1 MTGPELNSTLS
12 ITDNSSKALEAI
24 SKAADKAA
32 QQLDDLINRLNALSS
47 SPVPD
52 FGGFTEAQ
60 RSIDDLEQRLEQ
72 LTRDRTIR
80 ITTQG
85 EINPPGGGG
94 SGGDNPP
101 GGGDNGGGS
110 GSSDRQRREMNAGFG
125 GILDFGNK
133 LFGTVSM
140 INGTLDSIS
149 AAMSSIDKQTQQ
161 EARFRQLAK
170 GEGYDDAQ
178 SKLRGE
184 QMRQVAFGRAQ
195 ELGLDAVGFN
205 EQLMGFA
212 NNKAFQSFEEATEF
226 ATYLNKMF
234 IASGTSADAAGG
246 AVNQLLQGLSKGK
259 LQGEDLMS
267 ILSSAPEIGGLLE
280 QAYARM
286 NNIDLSKTRLNVREL
301 AGEGKL
307 TGDVIKNAILGSAED
322 IDKKFNDMPLTFET
336 AMTRIK
342 NQINEVIRPF
352 GKALTEF
359 VNSDD
364 FKKISDA
371 IMAIANIVARFVL
384 PAIINIVSIAAPYIA
399 KFAEVLPYI
408 VQELQGIISQDW
420 VGYILGAVAALW
432 AGNAALGV
440 MRTILTAIASHPVIA
455 IVAGLAFAVGFI
467 QKMQKESEKFYEI
480 CTKIGLVIAMIFDTI
495 VTVYRVVY
503 SMIINGVVKAAKF
516 IASVFAGIIGGVA
529 DGIIR
534 GWNWVM
540 DKLGADDK
548 KIENNWGEDVLNFA
562 GDMWDQSKGGPMDG
576 AIDVNSLLGDFE
588 DRIKAGAADM
598 SKSGSELGWKP
609 RAKTPEEEAL
619 EQLKELN
626 RAAKNTETN
635 TGGTEKNTRAVKLDR
650 ESILFMKSMTT
661 AEVINRYNNIS
672 DSIAINNNFQ
682 NGATAQRAA
691 DLTVQQLKS
700 AQGAMR
706 GA

>member
-1 MTGPELNSTLS
+1 MPGPELNSTLS
-12 ITDNSSKALEAI
+12 ITDNSSKALETI

-32 QQLDDLINRLNALSS
+32 EQLDNLINRLNALSS
-47 SPVPD
+47 NPIPD
-52 FGGFTEAQ
+52 FGGFDEA
-60 RSIDDLEQRLEQ
+60 RHSIEEMERQLEE

-184 QMRQVAFGRAQ
+184 QMRQVAFSRAQ

-234 IASGTSADAAGG
+234 IASGTSADAASG
-246 AVNQLLQGLSKGK
+246 AVTQLLQGLSKGK

-286 NNIDLSKTRLNVREL
+286 NNIDLSKTKLNVREL

-480 CTKIGLVIAMIFDTI
+480 CTKIGLVLAMIIDTFI
-495 VTVYRVVY
+495 TGYGIFY
-503 SMIINGVVKAAKF
+503 GTLINGVVKAAKF
-516 IASVFAGIIGGVA
+516 IASVFSGLIGGVA

-548 KIENNWGEDVLNFA
+548 KIENNWGEDILNFA
-562 GDMWDQSKGGPMDG
+562 GKMWDESKFGAEGLIDTGGMLD
-576 AIDVNSLLGDFE
+576 DWES
-588 DRIKAGAADM
+588 RIKAGIGDM
-598 SKSGSELGWKP
+598 TKSGAELGWKKT
-609 RAKTPEEEAL
+609 KTPEEEAL
-619 EQLKELN
+619 EQLKRLN
-626 RAAKNTETN
+626 QSASNTETN

>member
-1 MTGPELNSTLS
+1 MPGPELNSTLS
-12 ITDNSSKALEAI
+12 ITDNSSRSLDAI
-24 SKAADKAA
+24 SKAATNAA
-32 QQLDDLINRLNALSS
+32 QQLDELIKRLDSLSS
-47 SPVPD
+47 NPIPS
-52 FGGFTEAQ
+52 FGGFSEAQ
-60 RSIDDLEQRLEQ
+60 RSIDELEQRIEQ

-85 EINPPGGGG
+85 
-94 SGGDNPP
+94 GDNPP
-101 GGGDNGGGS
+101 VDGGGGDNSPGSAGGM
-110 GSSDRQRREMNAGFG
+110 DRQRREMNAGFG

-170 GEGYDDAQ
+170 SEGYDDAQ

-184 QMRQVAFGRAQ
+184 QMRKVAFGRAQ

-212 NNKAFQSFEEATEF
+212 NNKAFSSFEEATEF

-246 AVNQLLQGLSKGK
+246 AVTQLLQGLSKGK

-286 NNIDLSKTRLNVREL
+286 NNIDLSKTKLNVRDL
-301 AGEGKL
+301 ASEGKL
-307 TGDVIKNAILGSAED
+307 TGDVIKQAILGATED

-371 IMAIANIVARFVL
+371 IMSIANIVARFVL

-408 VQELQGIISQDW
+408 VQELQGILSQDW
-420 VGYILGAVAALW
+420 VGYILGVVAALW
-432 AGNAALGV
+432 AGNAALGA
-440 MRTILTAIASHPVIA
+440 MKTILTTIAAHPVIA
-455 IVAGLAFAVGFI
+455 IVAGLAIAVGFI

-480 CTKIGLVIAMIFDTI
+480 CTKIGLVLAMIIDTVI
-495 VTVYRVVY
+495 TGYGVFY
-503 SMIINGVVKAAKF
+503 STLINGVVKAAKF
-516 IASVFAGIIGGVA
+516 IASVFSGLIGGVA
-529 DGIIR
+529 DSIIR

-548 KIENNWGEDVLNFA
+548 KIENNWGEDVLKFA
-562 GDMWDQSKGGPMDG
+562 GEMWDESKFGAKGLIDTGGMFD
-576 AIDVNSLLGDFE
+576 DWKT
-588 DRIKAGAADM
+588 RIEAGIGDM
-598 SKSGSELGWKP
+598 SKSGSELGWKGKQ
-609 RAKTPEEEAL
+609 KTPEEEML
-619 EQLKELN
+619 EELKRLN
-626 RAAKNTETN
+626 STASDTEYNTA
-635 TGGTEKNTRAVKLDR
+635 GTEHNTRAVKLDR

-691 DLTVQQLKS
+691 DLTVQQLKD